1 MRSTPKPS
9 QYSEQSSQNRSEQVR
24 QRRSQRSQ
32 QRAYSA
38 SSAAR
43 QPKHLKATASV
54 QSRDAWWGIPLA
66 QQGRSNTRRRVSV
79 GMGNGAELVMRNLP
93 VIRPG
98 WRLLS
103 FFLVVLLSAVI
114 SYTWNSPVYHVT
126 SMAVKGNSRV
136 SAHDIEAVVNLSGA
150 SIFTIN
156 PQTVLDQVKAAFPE
170 VTDLSLQVSS
180 PNKVALLMRERTPVV
195 TWQYGNPGSTG
206 GKDVIWIDA
215 EGAMF
220 PPRGKATTR
229 ITVNADG
236 APPLVKTA
244 VNNAKISSSA
254 KNTASSKAQPLMP
267 ALSLVGQRID
277 PKLLTTAIR
286 FSSMLPKGTEL
297 SYSQSQGLGWTD
309 PEGWDVFVGM
319 NLDNIDLKM
328 TVYQAIVKR
337 LKDDGIKPVLISLE
351 NVDTPYYRL
360 EK

>member
-1 MRSTPKPS
+1 MRSTH
-9 QYSEQSSQNRSEQVR
+9 QSSQNRSEQVR
-24 QRRSQRSQ
+24 QRRTQRSQ
-32 QRAYSA
+32 QRVYSA
-38 SSAAR
+38 RSAAR

-54 QSRDAWWGIPLA
+54 QSRDAWWGVPLA

-114 SYTWNSPVYHVT
+114 SYTWNSPAYHVT
-126 SMAVKGNSRV
+126 GLAVKGNSRV
-136 SAHDIEAVVNLSGA
+136 SAHDIESVVNLSGA
-150 SIFTIN
+150 SIFTID

-180 PNKVALLMRERTPVV
+180 PNKVALLLRERTPVV
-195 TWQYGNPGSTG
+195 TWQY

-229 ITVNADG
+229 ITVNADK
-236 APPLVKTA
+236 APPLVKAA
-244 VNNAKISSSA
+244 VKNTKISSDA
-254 KNTASSKAQPLMP
+254 KNTDSSKAEPLLP
-267 ALSLVGQRID
+267 ALSLVDQRID
-277 PKLLTTAIR
+277 PKVLTTAIR
-286 FSSMLPKGTEL
+286 FSTMLPKGTEL
-297 SYSQSQGLGWTD
+297 TYSQSQGLGWTD

-328 TVYQAIVKR
+328 TVYKAIVKR
-337 LKDDGIKPVLISLE
+337 LKDEGIKPVLVSLE